1 MKAPGLEWVPFMLLA
16 SRAGFAANPQP
27 AAIRPCRRH
36 RWAAGLLS
44 FAGGVSRAMATGA
57 GAWRSSKSGIR
68 RAYILW
74 LCTGSLDWNH
84 FDRCFLRILQGWLF
98 FWFVWGFIWS
108 PWDWVALLPSFA
120 ATPALS
126 LKWIWRQSSLY
137 WLYQRGCFFR
147 DTGYHLQIH
156 IKDRQSLPLP
166 SQSAGVAL
174 GTRCVSCMSSSIGL
188 FVKITEFV
196 KVWGFFPFQ

>member
-27 AAIRPCRRH
+27 AAVRLCRRH

-137 WLYQRGCFFR
+137 WLYQRGCFFMGHR
-147 DTGYHLQIH
+147 ISPSNPYQ
-156 IKDRQSLPLP
+156 RQ
-166 SQSAGVAL
+166 
-174 GTRCVSCMSSSIGL
+174 TVSPPPFPKC
-188 FVKITEFV
+188 
-196 KVWGFFPFQ
+196 WGCFGNKMCFLHE